1 MSIRSYLAPTIA
13 HQRVGLAVLRIVV
26 GIVFMMHGYQKLFV
40 FGFAG
45 TIGAFGKMGIFLPG
59 ITGPLVAIVE
69 FFGGL
74 ALVIGLL
81 TRLAAFAIACDMLGA
96 ILLVHIGNGF
106 FAPKGFEFV
115 LTLFASAVAL
125 MFAGPGAFSA
135 DDALFRRDLAG
146 ARVTP

>member
-1 MSIRSYLAPTIA
+1 MSIRSFLAPTVA
-13 HQRVGLAVLRIVV
+13 HQRCGLAILRIVV

-40 FGFAG
+40 YGFAG
-45 TIGAFGKMGIFLPG
+45 TIGAFGKMGIPMPG
-59 ITGPLVAIVE
+59 MTGPLVAIVE

-96 ILLVHIGNGF
+96 ILLVHLSSGF
-106 FAPKGFEFV
+106 FAPKGYEFP
-115 LTLFASAVAL
+115 LTLLAAAIAL
-125 MFAGPGAFSA
+125 MLAGPGAFSA
-135 DDALFRRDLAG
+135 DDALFRRDAAD

>member
-1 MSIRSYLAPTIA
+1 MSNRSFLAPTVA
-13 HQRVGLAVLRIVV
+13 HQRVGLAILRIVV

-40 FGFAG
+40 YGFGG

-96 ILLVHIGNGF
+96 ILLVHLSNGF
-106 FAPKGFEFV
+106 FLPKGYEFP
-115 LTLFASAVAL
+115 LTLLAAAVAL
-125 MFAGPGAFSA
+125 MFGGPGAFSA
-135 DDALFRRDLAG
+135 DDALFRRDA
-146 ARVTP
+146 ADVRVTS